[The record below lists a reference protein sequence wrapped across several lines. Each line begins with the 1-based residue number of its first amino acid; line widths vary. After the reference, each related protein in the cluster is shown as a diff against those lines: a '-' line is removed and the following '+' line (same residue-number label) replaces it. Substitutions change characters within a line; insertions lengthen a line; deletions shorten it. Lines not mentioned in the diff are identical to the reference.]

1 MNTSAPRQQVISPA
15 GFAHRTSQG
24 RWICPR
30 HLALLNRKLVALAAG
45 RIKRLII
52 SMPPRH
58 GKSLLTSQYY
68 PAWYL
73 GTFPDRRVILTSY
86 EADFAASW
94 GRKVRDVITESGQ
107 DYFGIRL
114 RADSSAADRWDL
126 ADHQGG
132 MTTAG
137 VGGPITGKGAD
148 LLICDDPI
156 KNAEEANSP
165 TIRQRH
171 KDWWRS
177 TAYTRLEPG
186 AAAVVMCCMT
196 GDTSV
201 LMATGVEK
209 PLRDIRPGDRVAT
222 YDNGKVSISRVLN
235 WINKGP
241 DLVYEIRMKSGI
253 IVKANARHPFLVEE
267 DGETK
272 WRRTDTLKTGS
283 VILKVTGENG
293 RASRAPKKGAT
304 NRPDARACATR
315 IIARLGGK
323 PGIGRPL
330 RTPSRIGNGDCAI
343 ATGLMTSIT
352 TASSPSRAGFAPSV
366 NSRQVPRT
374 PIRFKTEGF
383 ASIIATTAKRSEGF
397 SATTAIS
404 LSATERPQEPSSPPL
419 STYGITRDTV
429 AEVVESGVEDVFDVE
444 IQRTEN
450 FIANGLVSHNTR
462 WNEDDLPGWLIAESE
477 GDGEKW
483 EVLNLPALAGE
494 NDPLGREPGA
504 ALWPERYPVDRLEV
518 IRKSIGSYWFASL
531 YQGSPIPAGG
541 GLFRREWLAHVV
553 DAAPAGRVSR
563 IRYWDLA
570 SVLGGGDFT
579 SGLKMARTSDGLFY
593 IEDIVRGQW
602 GPHDRDKIIQQTAQ
616 LDGRDVPI
624 RIEQEPGSS
633 GVSLIAAMVRM
644 LAGFV
649 VHPDRVTGDKATR
662 AAPLAAQCEAG
673 NVKIVKGPHVKDFI
687 EEAAFFPFG
696 KHDDMI
702 DSASG
707 AFNALASAVSQGPAI
722 VGGKRDAAKL
732 VIR

>member
-1 MNTSAPRQQVISPA
+1 
-15 GFAHRTSQG
+15 
-24 RWICPR
+24 
-30 HLALLNRKLVALAAG
+30 
-45 RIKRLII
+45 
-52 SMPPRH
+52 
-58 GKSLLTSQYY
+58 
-68 PAWYL
+68 
-73 GTFPDRRVILTSY
+73 VILTSY

-186 AAAVVMCCMT
+186 AAAVVMC
-196 GDTSV
+196 
-201 LMATGVEK
+201 
-209 PLRDIRPGDRVAT
+209 
-222 YDNGKVSISRVLN
+222 
-235 WINKGP
+235 
-241 DLVYEIRMKSGI
+241 
-253 IVKANARHPFLVEE
+253 
-267 DGETK
+267 
-272 WRRTDTLKTGS
+272 
-283 VILKVTGENG
+283 
-293 RASRAPKKGAT
+293 
-304 NRPDARACATR
+304 
-315 IIARLGGK
+315 
-323 PGIGRPL
+323 
-330 RTPSRIGNGDCAI
+330 
-343 ATGLMTSIT
+343 
-352 TASSPSRAGFAPSV
+352 
-366 NSRQVPRT
+366 
-374 PIRFKTEGF
+374 
-383 ASIIATTAKRSEGF
+383 
-397 SATTAIS
+397 
-404 LSATERPQEPSSPPL
+404 
-419 STYGITRDTV
+419 
-429 AEVVESGVEDVFDVE
+429 
-444 IQRTEN
+444 
-450 FIANGLVSHNTR
+450 TR

-553 DAAPAGRVSR
+553 DAAPAGRMSR

-602 GPHDRDKIIQQTAQ
+602 GPHDRDKVIQQTAQ

-673 NVKIVKGPHVKDFI
+673 NVKIVKGPHVRDFI

-707 AFNALASAVSQGPAI
+707 AFNALASTISQGPAI
-722 VGGKRDAAKL
+722 VGGQRDAAKL

>member
-1 MNTSAPRQQVISPA
+1 MLTVNDLNSMRSSLPLASAEEMRRFRVILARDSPA
-15 GFAHRTSQG
+15 NFAATASLG
-24 RWICPR
+24 RWVLAR
-30 HLALLNRKLVALAAG
+30 HLEFLNQKLSDITEG
-45 RIKRLII
+45 RSHRLII

-58 GKSLLTSQYY
+58 GKSEFTSKYF

-73 GTFPDRRVILTSY
+73 GKFPDRRVILASY

-94 GRKVRDVITESGQ
+94 GRKVRDLIEGPGREF
-107 DYFGIRL
+107 FGISV
-114 RADSSAADRWDL
+114 RADSSAANRWDL
-126 ADHQGG
+126 AGRDGG
-132 MTTAG
+132 MVTAG
-137 VGGPITGKGAD
+137 VGGPITGRGANI
-148 LLICDDPI
+148 LILDDPI
-156 KNAEEANSP
+156 KNAEEANSA

-171 KDWWRS
+171 RDWWRS

-186 AAAVVMCCMT
+186 GAAIVMC
-196 GDTSV
+196 
-201 LMATGVEK
+201 
-209 PLRDIRPGDRVAT
+209 
-222 YDNGKVSISRVLN
+222 
-235 WINKGP
+235 
-241 DLVYEIRMKSGI
+241 
-253 IVKANARHPFLVEE
+253 
-267 DGETK
+267 
-272 WRRTDTLKTGS
+272 
-283 VILKVTGENG
+283 
-293 RASRAPKKGAT
+293 
-304 NRPDARACATR
+304 
-315 IIARLGGK
+315 
-323 PGIGRPL
+323 
-330 RTPSRIGNGDCAI
+330 
-343 ATGLMTSIT
+343 
-352 TASSPSRAGFAPSV
+352 
-366 NSRQVPRT
+366 
-374 PIRFKTEGF
+374 
-383 ASIIATTAKRSEGF
+383 
-397 SATTAIS
+397 
-404 LSATERPQEPSSPPL
+404 
-419 STYGITRDTV
+419 
-429 AEVVESGVEDVFDVE
+429 
-444 IQRTEN
+444 
-450 FIANGLVSHNTR
+450 TR
-462 WNEDDLPGWLIAESE
+462 WSLDDLPGWLIAEAE
-477 GDGEKW
+477 GDGESW
-483 EVLNLPALAGE
+483 DVLNFPALAQE
-494 NDPLGREPGA
+494 NDPLGRVPGE
-504 ALWPERYPVDRLEV
+504 ALWPERFPEPRLRE
-518 IRKSIGSYWFASL
+518 IEKSLGSYWFASL

-541 GLFRREWLAHVV
+541 GLFRREWLAQVV

-644 LAGFV
+644 LSGFV

-707 AFNALASAVSQGPAI
+707 AFNALASNISQGPAI